1 MPAEALIAVRVM
13 PRSSKDEVLGW
24 KDGVLRVKLRAPPV
38 EGRANEAL
46 CRYLASL
53 LGVPARSIEVVSG
66 GTARSKRLRVTG
78 LTVEAVWAK
87 LADDGVVDDAP
98 DHLQQNDRDQ
108 R

>member
-1 MPAEALIAVRVM
+1 MPDEALIAVRVT

-24 KDGVLRVKLRAPPV
+24 QDGVLRVKLRAPPV

-53 LGVPARSIEVVSG
+53 LSVPARDVEVVSG

-78 LTVEAVWAK
+78 LTLAAVRTK
-87 LADDGVVDDAP
+87 LADQGVVDDAP
-98 DHLQQNDRDQ
+98 EHLQQDDRDQ